1 MSWDLVDFHIS
12 DTSGDHKCLFFA
24 KQHFPNWESVP
35 VQVWT
40 GNKCETLD
48 SEQTGSNYGS
58 WCRWLQQSIS
68 PVWHNLGSKQGKLL
82 KKHSWFEIKM
92 YYCTLAKTTLA
103 GIFLQNYPTTIFK
116 DGLDLAHERT
126 YMRVYIHILLCW
138 EQNLSYMARFSFL
151 GAKPKLYGPVFFF
164 GSIT

>member
-68 PVWHNLGSKQGKLL
+68 PVWHNLGSKQGKLQPKTFFYL
-82 KKHSWFEIKM
+82 KLKYVIADWPK
-92 YYCTLAKTTLA
+92 TPLLASFYKTT
-103 GIFLQNYPTTIFK
+103 QP
-116 DGLDLAHERT
+116 ESS
-126 YMRVYIHILLCW
+126 RVGWTELI
-138 EQNLSYMARFSFL
+138 AFL
-151 GAKPKLYGPVFFF
+151 GAKPKLYGPVFFQRDYIYIYCFF
-164 GSIT
+164 GSKT